1 MRRSMRR
8 LGMSVLVV
16 TLATGLSAG
25 VAGAQAEK
33 PAAGAAKPA
42 ATKPAKAPKAAKVK
56 KASVNEVCQTD
67 SAIYCDDD
75 VRGGISKLACL
86 RKNKDLV
93 SADCASALGGR

>member
-8 LGMSVLVV
+8 LGMGVLVV

-25 VAGAQAEK
+25 VASAQAEK

-75 VRGGISKLACL
+75 EKRGVSKKPCL
-86 RKNKDLV
+86 RANKALV
-93 SADCASALGGR
+93 SEECAAAL